1 MMRLNPG
8 SPRDKDKE
16 PISGLGGL
24 EKTHRESDI
33 KPETRGEFSLK
44 FIKLKPQSPQ

>member
-8 SPRDKDKE
+8 NPRDKDKE
-16 PISGLGGL
+16 SRSGHGGL
-24 EKTHRESDI
+24 ENI
-33 KPETRGEFSLK
+33 KSETRDKFSLK